1 MSTFSTFKGS
11 DWNFRIFATRMI
23 KVKSRNDD
31 MRKVVAIDLLVDL
44 PFAFLISD
52 SVSIESVEVE
62 KNFSATF
69 NVYTSKKVGE
79 VESGFVEFFEVLDV
93 DQSFEDFVKL
103 YWMYPNLITFELTEI
118 EPS

>member
-1 MSTFSTFKGS
+1 MSAFSTIKGS
-11 DWNFRIFATRMI
+11 DWNFRIFATRTI
-23 KVKSRNDD
+23 IVKSRNDN
-31 MRKVVAIDLLVDL
+31 MRKAVAIDLLVDL

-52 SVSIESVEVE
+52 NVSIESVEVE

-69 NVYTSKKVGE
+69 NVYTSKKVEE

-93 DQSFEDFVKL
+93 DQSFEDFVKV
-103 YWMYPNLITFELTEI
+103 YWIYPNLITFELTEI